1 MMKYLKLN
9 YLKIGRI
16 TLSQF
21 YICVCI
27 TVQSCTTSPEL
38 FLIRSYLGI
47 PGTENIIQ
55 SEKKRDDESRSFSI
69 ETNEIPKN
77 IIFVIADGL
86 GIGQLTLMYYNT
98 PNFAPADF
106 THVGLMTVH
115 PSPPRKVSDSANT
128 ATSMATGVKTHRG
141 GIGVNENDEPVKTVL
156 EYAEEKG
163 MLTGLTATSSIAHAT
178 PASFAAHIDKRSKYE
193 EIALQ
198 MAQSD
203 VDVMLG
209 GGIVHFDG
217 EPQKY
222 FSNKGGKIIYNLNS
236 ETDYSL
242 PLLGLFADKHLK
254 SAEEDRE
261 VETIEMAKLAIHLLS
276 KNPEGF
282 FLMIEESQVDF
293 AGHANNSEYM
303 SAELQSLNTVLRYC
317 LEFQK
322 KNPDTLVLFT
332 ADHETGGMA
341 VEDTKEGDLDIQF
354 TTGHHT
360 ANMIPVFAIGPGAE
374 AFSGVYDNT
383 DIGKQLIY
391 FIQQHK

>member
-1 MMKYLKLN
+1 MKLY
-9 YLKIGRI
+9 RI
-16 TLSQF
+16 VILCLIFTL
-21 YICVCI
+21 I
-27 TVQSCTTSPEL
+27 SCSTSPEL
-38 FLIRSYLGI
+38 FFIRSYLGI
-47 PGTENIIQ
+47 PGTENIIET
-55 SEKKRDDESRSFSI
+55 EKKIDSEPRSFPLI
-69 ETNEIPKN
+69 TKEIPQN

-86 GIGQLTLMYYNT
+86 GIGQLTLMFYDI
-98 PNFAPADF
+98 PDFAPSKF
-106 THVGLMTVH
+106 SNLGLISVH
-115 PSPPRKVSDSANT
+115 PSPPRKVPDSANT

-141 GIGVNENDEPVKTVL
+141 GIGVNEKDEPVKTVL

-178 PASFAAHIDKRSKYE
+178 PASFAAHIDKRSKYK

-209 GGIVHFDG
+209 GGIDHFDG
-217 EPQKY
+217 EPKNY
-222 FSNKGGKIIYNLNS
+222 FLNKGGKIIYGIDS
-236 ETDYSL
+236 EVDHSL
-242 PLLGLFADKHLK
+242 PLLGLFSDTHLK
-254 SAEEDRE
+254 SAEEERE
-261 VETIEMAKLAIHLLS
+261 VKTLEMAKLALKLLNTSS
-276 KNPEGF
+276 KGF

-303 SAELQSLNTVLRYC
+303 SAELQSLNSVLHYC
-317 LEFQK
+317 LDFQRR
-322 KNPDTLVLFT
+322 NPNTLVLFT

-341 VEDTKEGDLDIQF
+341 VEDTKEGDLHVQF

-360 ANMIPVFAIGPGAE
+360 ANLIPVFAIGPGAE